1 MGKPSRSDVW
11 LPASECIAG
20 VEVYT
25 GKLNISVPVGEEN
38 NCDSVS
44 SGERTWMMAKTY
56 VCDTRQGLHVG
67 GCGAMTFIFCRMWAC
82 AAWLVEVVWKHL
94 P

>member
-1 MGKPSRSDVW
+1 
-11 LPASECIAG
+11 
-20 VEVYT
+20 
-25 GKLNISVPVGEEN
+25 
-38 NCDSVS
+38 
-44 SGERTWMMAKTY
+44 MMAKTY